1 MSATSAA
8 LSEFE
13 SKKLL
18 AEHGIPIVHE
28 KLVTSA
34 ADAVEAAD
42 WLGYPVVLKACGPGL
57 AHKTELG
64 LVELNLPYDEEVAAA
79 YFRVTRKAPE
89 TIDGVLVQ
97 TMLRGNREL
106 VAGMTRDAQ
115 FGPCV
120 MLGLGGIFVEALREV
135 VFRVAPMG
143 NRDAEDMMEEIR
155 GSGLLGAFRGD
166 PPVDRGL
173 LAEILISLGEL
184 GLSRPDIAEVDINPL
199 IIEASRPVAA
209 DALVVVS

>member
-1 MSATSAA
+1 
-8 LSEFE
+8 
-13 SKKLL
+13 
-18 AEHGIPIVHE
+18 
-28 KLVTSA
+28 
-34 ADAVEAAD
+34 
-42 WLGYPVVLKACGPGL
+42 
-57 AHKTELG
+57 
-64 LVELNLPYDEEVAAA
+64 VAAA

-143 NRDAEDMMEEIR
+143 NRDAEDMMEEIH
-155 GSGLLGAFRGD
+155 GSGMLGSFRGD
-166 PPVDRGL
+166 PPVERGL

-199 IIEASRPVAA
+199 IIEGSRPVAA